1 MKCLKKIGAVAI
13 SAVVVTGMMSGAGSI
28 SYAAEKLE
36 KQETVYVNQ
45 KADGSV
51 DNITVS
57 DWLKNISGTGNVT
70 DASNLDNIKNVKGD
84 ESFQQEKDGK
94 LVWSANNAD
103 IYYQGTTNET
113 LPVGVHISYK
123 LDGVATDAKEMA
135 GKSGKLT
142 ITLQYENNMNG
153 ENEEQSIPFL
163 MTSAMILPVDTF
175 HNVTVSQGKI
185 ISEGSNQILVA
196 YGMPGLEEELKL
208 SGDMKEKLDKKIGD
222 TVTITADVTDF
233 SMGSIYTVA
242 SSNVFSDIDLDAD
255 GNMDDLENAIDGL
268 VSATDELISG
278 SKELSEG
285 LTTLQ
290 SSFKTYAAGVNSV
303 GKGASDLATG
313 ASDLKKGITK
323 YTKGVKS
330 LTDGTG
336 QYITG
341 TQSLAEGVSSYV
353 AGEKLIDSGIAE
365 LYTKTKDFPAQ
376 YGAFS
381 KGLQDYIDGVDR
393 IANKDNA
400 DALVKGTSAVKGGI
414 QDLHSNL
421 VKMNA
426 GCAQYG
432 AIIDMLEQLKNQQ
445 PGMAEQINA
454 AISLLQA
461 QRDGMAEMVQATGE
475 GSPLASGADQLAG
488 AMQQL
493 GDNAG
498 VLTQGGQ
505 SLKNYNSQISEG
517 ITGISGGISSLY
529 TGIQQLSASN
539 EALLAGATQLQTKS
553 TDLITGI
560 GQITKSSALLNSSVA
575 TLSKGANKL
584 SKGTGSLESATKDVG
599 IGVDKLQTGSISL
612 LNGMNQFKAEGTGK
626 LQNEYDNNI
635 KTVIERFRSLTVGA
649 KEYKTFSGVADGMD
663 GEVQFIF
670 ETEEIS
676 SK

>member
-13 SAVVVTGMMSGAGSI
+13 SAVMVTGMISGAGSI
-28 SYAAEKLE
+28 SYAAEKME

-70 DASNLDNIKNVKGD
+70 DVSHLDNIKNVKGD

-123 LDGVATDAKEMA
+123 LDNVSTDAKEMA

-142 ITLQYENNMNG
+142 ITLQYENNTDDGNK
-153 ENEEQSIPFL
+153 EESIPFL
-163 MTSAMILPVDTF
+163 MTSAIILPVDTF

-255 GNMDDLENAIDGL
+255 GSMDDLENAIDEL

-278 SKELSEG
+278 SKELSDG

-313 ASDLKKGITK
+313 AGELKKGISK

-330 LTDGTG
+330 LTDGTS
-336 QYITG
+336 QYVTG
-341 TQSLAEGVSSYV
+341 TKSLAEGVSSYV
-353 AGEKLIDSGIAE
+353 AGEKLIDSGISE

-381 KGLQDYIDGVDR
+381 KGLQDYIDGVDL
-393 IANKDNA
+393 ITNKDNV
-400 DALVKGTSAVKGGI
+400 DALVDGTSWIKGGI
-414 QDLHSNL
+414 QKLHDNL
-421 VKMNA
+421 
-426 GCAQYG
+426 
-432 AIIDMLEQLKNQQ
+432 
-445 PGMAEQINA
+445 EQINA
-454 AISLLQA
+454 GYAQYDKVIALLNSMKGENSEVDNQIDQAITLLQGQQGGIA
-461 QRDGMAEMVQATGE
+461 AMVQATGE
-475 GSPLASGADQLAG
+475 KSELAQGANKLAG

-493 GDNAG
+493 KDNAG
-498 VLTQGGQ
+498 KLSQGGQ
-505 SLKNYNSQISEG
+505 SLRAYNSQISEG
-517 ITGISGGISSLY
+517 ITGVTGGISGLY
-529 TGIQQLSASN
+529 TGIQQLSDN
-539 EALLAGATQLQTKS
+539 NDALLAGASQLQTKS
-553 TDLITGI
+553 ADLITGI
-560 GQITKSSALLNSSVA
+560 GQLTESSTLLNSSA
-575 TLSKGANKL
+575 DTLSKGANKL
-584 SKGTGSLESATKDVG
+584 SKGTGSLESATKDVSL
-599 IGVDKLQTGSISL
+599 GVDKLQTGSVSL
-612 LNGMNQFKAEGTGK
+612 LDGMNRFKAEGTGK

-635 KTVIERFRSLTVGA
+635 KTVIERFKALSTGA

-670 ETEEIS
+670 QTEEIS

>member
-13 SAVVVTGMMSGAGSI
+13 SAVLVTGMISGAGSV
-28 SYAAEKLE
+28 SYAAEKME

-70 DASNLDNIKNVKGD
+70 DVSHLDNIKNVKGD
-84 ESFQQEKDGK
+84 ESFRQEKDGK

-123 LDGVATDAKEMA
+123 LDGVNTDAKEMA

-142 ITLQYENNMNG
+142 ITLQYENNMDDG
-153 ENEEQSIPFL
+153 DEEQSIPFL
-163 MTSAMILPVDTF
+163 MTSAIILPVDTF

-185 ISEGSNQILVA
+185 ISEGSNQILVV

-222 TVTITADVTDF
+222 TVTITADATDF
-233 SMGSIYTVA
+233 SLGSIYTVA

-255 GNMDDLENAIDGL
+255 GSMDDLENAIDEL
-268 VSATDELISG
+268 VSATDKLISG
-278 SKELSEG
+278 SKELSDG

-290 SSFKTYAAGVNSV
+290 NSFKTYAAGVNDV

-313 ASDLKKGITK
+313 AGKLEKGISK

-330 LTDGTG
+330 LTDGTD
-336 QYITG
+336 QYIAG
-341 TQSLAEGVSSYV
+341 TQTLAQGVSAYV
-353 AGEKLIDSGIAE
+353 AGEQLIDSGISE
-365 LYTKTKDFPAQ
+365 LYTKTKDFPTQ

-381 KGLQDYIDGVDR
+381 DGLLSYISGVDQ
-393 IANKDNA
+393 ITNKENVKALA
-400 DALVKGTSAVKGGI
+400 DGASSIKGGI
-414 QDLHSNL
+414 QDIHNNL
-421 VKMNA
+421 AGINNALIELLDKMGEENTD
-426 GCAQYG
+426 GKLDQ
-432 AIIDMLEQLKNQQ
+432 AIASLKTQQ
-445 PGMAEQINA
+445 ATLA
-454 AISLLQA
+454 V
-461 QRDGMAEMVQATGE
+461 MVQATGE
-475 GSPLASGADQLAG
+475 GSNLAKGAGQLAG

-493 GDNAG
+493 NDNAG
-498 VLTQGGQ
+498 QLSQGGQ
-505 SLKNYNSQISEG
+505 SLKSYNSQISEG

-529 TGIQQLSASN
+529 TGIQQLSDSN
-539 EALLAGATQLQTKS
+539 DALLAGATQLQTKS

-560 GQITKSSALLNSSVA
+560 GQLTASSAALNSSA
-575 TLSKGANKL
+575 KSLSKGAKKL
-584 SKGTGSLESATKDVG
+584 SKGTGSLENATKDVSL
-599 IGVDKLQTGSISL
+599 GVDKLQGGSLSL
-612 LNGMNQFKAEGTGK
+612 LNGMNQFKADGTGRI
-626 LQNEYDNNI
+626 QNEYDNNI
-635 KTVIERFRSLTVGA
+635 KTVVERFKSLSAGA

-670 ETEEIS
+670 QTEEIS